1 MLRQNV
7 YKLIDGERAYQDR
20 QTNHSST
27 HDANHSV
34 SDWII
39 FMEHQIQEAKEAI
52 YFVNR
57 EEALKRIRKATALGV
72 VCMENNET
80 PPRV

>member
-20 QTNHSST
+20 QTNHSSA

-34 SDWII
+34 SDWVI
-39 FMEHQIQEAKEAI
+39 FMEYQIQRAKEEI
-52 YFVNR
+52 YILHR
-57 EEALKRIRKATALGV
+57 EEALNRIRKATALGV

-80 PPRV
+80 PPRI